1 MKKSNLIC
9 FIIIYVGLFNL
20 ITTGQN
26 DSLVNYDLP
35 KLLVSNSGRVI
46 QNSDEWKNIRR
57 PEILEL
63 FNKYVYGRIPD
74 SKLEINFRI
83 SKNFTNGLEGKA
95 IQKEVIATFT
105 NGVDTLEMNIL
116 IFLPKNIDKPVP
128 LFLGMNFYGNHTIHP
143 DTNITITSNYVKNNS
158 DFFITNNRATKS
170 SRGVRANRWPIERIL
185 ERGYGIA
192 TIYYG
197 DIDPDFDD
205 GFKNGIHKLFNKT
218 NKQKQLDEWGSIS
231 AWAYGLSSAMEYFE
245 IDNDIDENEIAVIG
259 HSRLGKTALWAGAI
273 DQRFSITIS
282 NNSGCGGAALSRRM
296 HGETLK
302 KINTSF
308 PHWFC
313 ENFHQFNDKENELPI
328 DQHMLISLIAPRPV
342 YVGSAVE
349 DQWADPKGEY
359 ISLFYSGPVYNL
371 FGLESFKSDALP
383 EINQAKMI
391 GNMGYHIRSGKHN
404 LTKYDWEKYMDFS
417 DIHFKEGSK

>member
-1 MKKSNLIC
+1 MKK
-9 FIIIYVGLFNL
+9 IIILCLVGLFIGISNS
-20 ITTGQN
+20 ISFGQN
-26 DSLVNYDLP
+26 DSSVNYNLPDL
-35 KLLVSNSGRVI
+35 LLSNSGVVI
-46 QNSDEWKNIRR
+46 QNSDDWKNVRR

-74 SKLEINFRI
+74 SKLEISFGV
-83 SKNFTNGLEGKA
+83 SKNFTNALDGKA
-95 IQKEVIATFT
+95 IQKEVIASFT
-105 NGVDTLEMNIL
+105 NGIDTLEMNIL
-116 IFLPKNIDKPVP
+116 IFLPRNIEKPVP

-158 DFFITNNRATKS
+158 DFFIANNRADKL

-205 GFKNGIHKLFNKT
+205 GFRNGIHKLFDNSK
-218 NKQKQLDEWGSIS
+218 KQKQLDAWGSIS
-231 AWAYGLSSAMEYFE
+231 AWAYGLSSAMDYFE
-245 IDNDIDENEIAVIG
+245 NDNELDENKVVVIG

-273 DQRFSITIS
+273 DQRFAITIS

-296 HGETLK
+296 HGETLE
-302 KINTSF
+302 KINTNF

-313 ENFHQFNDKENELPI
+313 EKFHHFNEKENELPI

-359 ISLFYSGPVYNL
+359 LSLFYSGPVYNL
-371 FGLESFKSDALP
+371 FGLESFKRDSQP

-404 LTKYDWEKYMDFS
+404 LTKYDWERYMDFS
-417 DIHFKEGSK
+417 DIHFSD

>member
-1 MKKSNLIC
+1 MRNLMIFC
-9 FIIIYVGLFNL
+9 KIIFYVGLFNV
-20 ITTGQN
+20 ISFGQN
-26 DSLVNYDLP
+26 VSLVNYNLP
-35 KLLVSNSGRVI
+35 KLLVSNSGKEI

-83 SKNFTNGLEGKA
+83 AKNIPNALEGKA
-95 IQKEVIATFT
+95 IQKEVIASFT
-105 NGVDTLEMNIL
+105 NGEDTLEMNIL

-143 DTNITITSNYVKNNS
+143 DTNITITSNYVSNNS
-158 DFFITNNRATKS
+158 DFFIENNRATKA

-185 ERGYGIA
+185 ERGYGVA
-192 TIYYG
+192 SIYYG

-205 GFKNGIHKLFNKT
+205 GFKNGIHKLFTKSD
-218 NKQKQLDEWGSIS
+218 KPKQLDEWGSIS
-231 AWAYGLSSAMEYFE
+231 AWAYGLSKAMDYFATDNE
-245 IDNDIDENEIAVIG
+245 IDAHKVAVIG

-273 DQRFSITIS
+273 DQRFAITIS

-296 HGETLK
+296 HGETVK
-302 KINTSF
+302 KINTNF

-313 ENFHQFNDKENELPI
+313 GNFHQYNDRENELPI
-328 DQHMLISLIAPRPV
+328 DQHMLIALIAPRPV

-349 DQWADPKGEY
+349 DRWADPKGEY
-359 ISLFYSGPVYNL
+359 LSLFYSGPVYNL
-371 FGLESFKSDALP
+371 FGLESFKSNSMP
-383 EINQAKMI
+383 EINQPI
-391 GNMGYHIRSGKHN
+391 VVNNMGYHIRSGKHN
-404 LTKYDWEKYMDFS
+404 LTRYDWEKYMNFS
-417 DIHFKEGSK
+417 DIYFSD

>member
-1 MKKSNLIC
+1 MRKLFIIC
-9 FIIIYVGLFNL
+9 FIIFYVGLFNL
-20 ITTGQN
+20 ITIGQN
-26 DSLVNYDLP
+26 DSLANYNIP
-35 KLLVSNSGRVI
+35 ELLVSNSGRVI
-46 QNSDEWKNIRR
+46 QNSEEWKNIRR

-74 SKLEINFRI
+74 SKLEINF
-83 SKNFTNGLEGKA
+83 SVTKMYPNALEGKA
-95 IQKEVIATFT
+95 IKKEVIASFT
-105 NGVDTLEMNIL
+105 NGDDTLEMNIL
-116 IFLPKNIDKPVP
+116 IFLPKNINKPVP

-158 DFFITNNRATKS
+158 EFLITNNRATKL

-205 GFKNGIHKLFNKT
+205 GFQNGIHKLFNKS
-218 NKQKQLDEWGSIS
+218 NKQRQPDEWGSIS
-231 AWAYGLSSAMEYFE
+231 AWAYGLSSTMDYFE
-245 IDNDIDENEIAVIG
+245 NDSDIDENKVAVIG
-259 HSRLGKTALWAGAI
+259 HSRLGKTALWAGVI
-273 DQRFSITIS
+273 DQRFAITIS

-302 KINTSF
+302 KINTNF

-313 ENFHQFNDKENELPI
+313 GNFHQYNDRENELPI

-359 ISLFYSGPVYNL
+359 LSLYYSGPVYNL
-371 FGLESFKSDALP
+371 FGLESFKTDSLP
-383 EINQAKMI
+383 EINQEKVV

-404 LTKYDWEKYMDFS
+404 LTKFDWEKYMDFS
-417 DIHFKEGSK
+417 DIHFSD